1 MSDATLIDEKIA
13 PLLTGVVRCWCGFHR
28 SSKKRIQT
36 WLGNEMAKAVQPAG
50 RADLVLVR
58 DSLQRDRQ
66 RQSQK
71 QFRKEAA
78 LDDPDCLFN
87 TSLDGTMRRAMDI
100 TEGDA
105 LHARAL
111 KALVRAALDLNTGAA
126 QSNHLLQQ
134 RSCS

>member
-1 MSDATLIDEKIA
+1 
-13 PLLTGVVRCWCGFHR
+13 
-28 SSKKRIQT
+28 
-36 WLGNEMAKAVQPAG
+36 
-50 RADLVLVR
+50 
-58 DSLQRDRQ
+58 
-66 RQSQK
+66 
-71 QFRKEAA
+71 
-78 LDDPDCLFN
+78 
-87 TSLDGTMRRAMDI
+87 MRRAMDI